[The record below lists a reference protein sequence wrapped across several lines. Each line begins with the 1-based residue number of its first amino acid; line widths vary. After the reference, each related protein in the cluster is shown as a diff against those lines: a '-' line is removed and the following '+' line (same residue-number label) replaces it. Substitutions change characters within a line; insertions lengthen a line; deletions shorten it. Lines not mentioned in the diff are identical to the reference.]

1 MELHRASK
9 IPDWEKIPTSERNI
23 FQKVAAK
30 TKGYVTPGNAV
41 SVAGLLL
48 THSGLIDIDRGN
60 SIRGIAKVGVG
71 RAMDIG
77 DGFVADKTG
86 TKSSIGEKFDATID
100 KILMADALWLLHKK
114 EMVPTTAAFFIGAQ
128 NVVNTVA
135 TGIATLRKNEIHASR
150 EGKITTA
157 MQWVAIGGY
166 CLDAAVYPDSSSEQT
181 SVVRKAADGMTA
193 ASTALGVY
201 VNIDYAQT
209 ALSAPQNSL

>member
-30 TKGYVTPGNAV
+30 TKGYVTPGNSV

-48 THSGLIDIDRGN
+48 THSGLIDINCGN
-60 SIRGIAKVGVG
+60 SIRGITKVGVG
-71 RAMDIG
+71 RVMDIA

-114 EMVPTTAAFFIGAQ
+114 EMVPATAAVFIGAQ
-128 NVVNTVA
+128 NLVNTVA
-135 TGIATLRKNEIHASR
+135 TGIATLRRNEIHSSR

-166 CLDAAVYPDSSSEQT
+166 CIDAMVSPDSLSDHASI
-181 SVVRKAADGMTA
+181 VRKAADGMTA

-209 ALSAPQNSL
+209 ALSSSSE